1 MSFELGYVARSKSKA
16 EQPVAVKQQVL
27 ATNKWVLSVELLEA
41 I

>member
-1 MSFELGYVARSKSKA
+1 MSFELGYVVRSKLKV
-16 EQPVAVKQQVL
+16 EYPVAVKQHVP